1 MCPQHLKYVTVCYVG
16 IAMKN
21 QTLKSILRSALRPSS
36 SIGYKQ
42 SSPIIS
48 VVAGS
53 GQIAKSAVASSS
65 DFIIAL
71 NAGFYR
77 NIGFGSLAAFMPYGN
92 SNDQMEQLLRHHILP
107 HCKKTPVVCGV
118 FASDPSQS
126 IRSRLERLIDLG
138 VEGVTNWPAIGFID
152 GTFRSHL
159 ENEGVG
165 VESEVELLRT
175 AKEMGL
181 ATFGFALTAEDAY
194 TFATNNVDA
203 LILNVGLTYEIRDT
217 IEKKNQLQLSIT
229 KAREMLASV
238 GKSRHKPVCLVYG
251 GSITEPED
259 FDQFM
264 SQVPVH
270 GYAGGSVFDRFPVS
284 DTVITKVSRFKSV
297 DMHAGASPVPKFGN
311 MVGSTPQMKNLF
323 NLIEKVAPYD
333 VNVCIDGESGTGKE
347 LVATQIHMLSPR
359 KAHPFI
365 TINCGAIPDTL
376 VESEFFGYE
385 KGAFT
390 GAEYRKM
397 GKFELANKGTL
408 FLDEVADLSPHA
420 QAALL
425 RVIQQRE
432 IVKLGGQKIIPV
444 DVRILCASNKNLEEL
459 VQEGKFR
466 ADLYFRLSTII
477 IKVPPL
483 RERRN
488 DIPFLVE
495 HILSKLSA
503 KFGKKLTGVTHE
515 FMEMLK
521 SNYWK
526 GNIRELE
533 QVITRQAL
541 IEDTAILTGKSW
553 TLTDPAPQDIVRNRY
568 EQARQALI
576 DAGYNKTK
584 AAAALKI
591 SRKTLYMWLRQSEDE
606 TV

>member
-1 MCPQHLKYVTVCYVG
+1 
-16 IAMKN
+16 
-21 QTLKSILRSALRPSS
+21 
-36 SIGYKQ
+36 
-42 SSPIIS
+42 
-48 VVAGS
+48 
-53 GQIAKSAVASSS
+53 
-65 DFIIAL
+65 
-71 NAGFYR
+71 
-77 NIGFGSLAAFMPYGN
+77 
-92 SNDQMEQLLRHHILP
+92 
-107 HCKKTPVVCGV
+107 
-118 FASDPSQS
+118 
-126 IRSRLERLIDLG
+126 
-138 VEGVTNWPAIGFID
+138 
-152 GTFRSHL
+152 
-159 ENEGVG
+159 
-165 VESEVELLRT
+165 
-175 AKEMGL
+175 
-181 ATFGFALTAEDAY
+181 
-194 TFATNNVDA
+194 
-203 LILNVGLTYEIRDT
+203 
-217 IEKKNQLQLSIT
+217 
-229 KAREMLASV
+229 REMLASV
-238 GKSRHKPVCLVYG
+238 SKSRHKPVCLVYG

-365 TINCGAIPDTL
+365 TINCGIIPDTL
-376 VESEFFGYE
+376 VQSEFFGYE

-390 GAEYRKM
+390 GAGYRKV
-397 GKFELANKGTL
+397 GKFEIANTGLL
-408 FLDEVADLSPHA
+408 FLDEAAAFSLHA

-425 RVIQQRE
+425 RVLRHRQLVQ
-432 IVKLGGQKIIPV
+432 LGGRKLIPV

-459 VQEGKFR
+459 VQERKFR
-466 ADLYFRLSTII
+466 ADVYFRLSTII

-591 SRKTLYMWLRQSEDE
+591 SRKTLYMWLRQNEDE